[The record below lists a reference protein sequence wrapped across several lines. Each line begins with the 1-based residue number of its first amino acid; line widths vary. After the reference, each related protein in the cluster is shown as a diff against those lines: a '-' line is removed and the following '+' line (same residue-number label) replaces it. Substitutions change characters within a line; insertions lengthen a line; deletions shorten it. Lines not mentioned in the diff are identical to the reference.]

1 MWKIAVFV
9 LIAIVVIAD
18 SIYLYSRLK
27 KYWPG
32 TRGPR
37 QGPDGK
43 KWKIGLP
50 SLDIP
55 VSGKADA
62 EKRLP
67 DKH

>member
-1 MWKIAVFV
+1 MWKIIVFV
-9 LIAIVVIAD
+9 LLAIVVIAD
-18 SIYLYSRLK
+18 SIYLYFRLK

-32 TRGPR
+32 TRGL
-37 QGPDGK
+37 QQSPDGK

-62 EKRLP
+62 EKHLP
-67 DKH
+67 EKH